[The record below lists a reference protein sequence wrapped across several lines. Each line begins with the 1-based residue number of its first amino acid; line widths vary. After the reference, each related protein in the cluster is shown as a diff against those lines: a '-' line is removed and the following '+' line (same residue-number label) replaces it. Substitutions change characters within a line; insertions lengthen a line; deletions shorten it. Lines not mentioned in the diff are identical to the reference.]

1 MDHTIFE
8 VRHCNDGQWKVFE
21 GSYCE
26 PLASFVEKHDAI
38 EFAWDM
44 AAMRHPAGI
53 RVLAADGFL
62 LGTRMTAMEAS
73 SQLPLSASYSFP
85 NLSTSLW

>member
-1 MDHTIFE
+1 MDHSIFE
-8 VRHCNDGQWKVFE
+8 VRRCNDGQWKAFE
-21 GSYCE
+21 GSCWD

-44 AAMRHPAGI
+44 ATMRHPAGI
-53 RVLAADGFL
+53 RVLAADGTL
-62 LGTRMTAMEAS
+62 LGTRTTAMEAS

-85 NLSTSLW
+85 NLSIALW